1 MSMPIVALVADEE
14 AVAHP
19 ELLGLSGENLAAQ
32 RWLALLTSAD
42 EARAYLAKDSGVQEV
57 WVAACGPIA
66 PINLAATLKRDR
78 SARRIC
84 MLSAQESGSLL
95 SRSSAAGIDASLSP
109 QAFVE
114 RYSRC
119 KQLAMQGAFGG
130 QVAASSGAGYA
141 VGGGP
146 GAVSA
151 GAFSGCAGVES
162 GAGSVLGAGGFA
174 NTSVGGAVAAA
185 GAGAGVPAGAVAA
198 SGGMSLAYGS
208 PSGTVPSSA
217 SAGAGMMP
225 PVGSSAPA
233 AAMGLASSGSY
244 AAGAMAAGAVPAAA
258 MRTLSGQMQR
268 PPEASPRSG
277 ASAFA
282 ATPAQGQGQSRQG
295 LLIPVV
301 SASGGCGKS
310 AVALLAAYLLQ
321 AAGFNTL
328 LLDFDLQFGDMAE
341 LVGVERPLRID
352 EVLKAPARL
361 SGLKS
366 EGNVPALL
374 AAPVHVDSAEAV
386 VDQAADLIDGLRTRF
401 DIIVANTGAAWAEQ
415 HAVLLERASKVL
427 FLVDQRQTSIR
438 TTRRALDLC
447 ARCGIAVNP
456 FVFALNGCGKGAP
469 LTSMDVSCALKGAE
483 VRELRDGGP
492 DIEDLLAA
500 NAPLELLD
508 CGNALCESLLSVL
521 ADMLP
526 TEQAEKLH
534 ADDESSSGGLLF
546 RSKKPRRRKRG

>member
-208 PSGTVPSSA
+208 PTRTVPSSA

-282 ATPAQGQGQSRQG
+282 ATPAQGQGQSRLG

-526 TEQAEKLH
+526 AEQAQKLH
-534 ADDESSSGGLLF
+534 VDDESSSGGLLF

>member
-141 VGGGP
+141 LGGGP
-146 GAVSA
+146 GVGSA
-151 GAFSGCAGVES
+151 GGFSGCAGVES

-208 PSGTVPSSA
+208 PTRTVPSSA

-233 AAMGLASSGSY
+233 AAMGLASSGGY
-244 AAGAMAAGAVPAAA
+244 AGGAMAAGAVPAAA

-282 ATPAQGQGQSRQG
+282 ATPAQGQGQSRLG

-526 TEQAEKLH
+526 AEQAQKLH
-534 ADDESSSGGLLF
+534 VDDESSSGGLLF

>member
-208 PSGTVPSSA
+208 PTRTVPSSA

-258 MRTLSGQMQR
+258 MRTLSGQMQCSSA
-268 PPEASPRSG
+268 ASPRSG

-282 ATPAQGQGQSRQG
+282 ATPAQGQGQSRLG

-427 FLVDQRQTSIR
+427 FLVDQRQSSIR

-526 TEQAEKLH
+526 AEQAEKLH
-534 ADDESSSGGLLF
+534 VDDESSSGGLLF